1 MRIIDLEA
9 TAKRVIKLMG
19 EDGLSKSKIREY
31 SNLGFS
37 VIINYFESIGI
48 KSVTSEQLDKY
59 IIEQKRNVE
68 KGDLTYK
75 QWKRLHRSSEF
86 LKYCAEKDSIDIPNG
101 TRWDYIKDYTRNNIW
116 EHPPSE
122 LQLADPDNIYTLVWK
137 TGKALETSGMTADR
151 VIRYKSPALK
161 TILQL
166 HINAETEDYSEQLV
180 KDKVTEMRNS
190 YECGQ
195 VSYGIFQE
203 FRKASQLVQEMHETG
218 NITMSILP
226 DWGFREPIEPYKLLL
241 DEYVV
246 WEKSSCVL
254 CENSI
259 NEMRYRIRA
268 FLFALEDNGYDSME
282 CFNRKIVS
290 NIVTDLVKKSSGD
303 FKNVVKPIKKF
314 LVFLFERNYTD
325 TDLSLSLPEFASKK
339 KTFHEGFSKDE
350 VTLLL
355 EQPDRKTARGKRDY
369 AIMILAAQTGLRG
382 CDIVGLK
389 YENIDWR
396 AREIRLT
403 QRKTGKPLAI
413 PLEPES
419 GNAVA
424 EYILNGRPKSNSPYI
439 FLSDKGVHD
448 PLNSHTG
455 VLIVSR
461 YMQKVGINSNYRS
474 IHAFRRTYG
483 TKLLQNEVSLEMIR
497 QLLGHSNMNST
508 KPYLSV
514 NEQGLKNCA
523 LSLITKIK
531 GGDDK

>member
-1 MRIIDLEA
+1 MCIIDLEA
-9 TAKRVIKLMG
+9 TAKRVIELMA

-37 VIINYFESIGI
+37 VIINYFENIDI

-59 IIEQKRNVE
+59 IIEQKIIVE

-75 QWKRLHRSSEF
+75 HWKILRRSSEF
-86 LKYCAEKDSIDIPNG
+86 LKHCAEKDSIDIPNG
-101 TRWDYIKDYTRNNIW
+101 TRWDYIKDYSRENIW
-116 EHPPSE
+116 EYPPSE
-122 LQLADPDNIYTLVWK
+122 SQIADPDNIYALVWK
-137 TGKALETSGMTADR
+137 TGKAIEKSG
-151 VIRYKSPALK
+151 IPESSISRYKSPALK

-166 HINAETEDYSEQLV
+166 HIDSGTDKYSEQLV
-180 KDKVTEMRNS
+180 RNKVSEVRDS
-190 YECGQ
+190 YENGQ
-195 VSYGIFQE
+195 VSSGVFQAL
-203 FRKASQLVQEMHETG
+203 RKASELVQEMHDNG
-218 NITMSILP
+218 KITLTILP
-226 DWGFREPIEPYKLLL
+226 RWGLRDPIEPFKTLL

-254 CENSI
+254 CESSI

-282 CFNRKIVS
+282 CFKRKIVS

-303 FKNVVKPIKKF
+303 FPNVVKPIKKF
-314 LVFLFERNYTD
+314 LGFLFERNYTD

-396 AREIRLT
+396 AREIRLV

-424 EYILNGRPKSNSPYI
+424 EYILNGRPKSDSPYI
-439 FLSDKGVHD
+439 FLSDKGTHD
-448 PLNSHTG
+448 PLKSHTG
-455 VLIVSR
+455 VIIVSR
-461 YMQKVGINSNYRS
+461 YIKKAGINSNYRS

-497 QLLGHSNMNST
+497 QLLGHSDMNST
-508 KPYLSV
+508 KPYLSID
-514 NEQGLKNCA
+514 EQGLKNCA
-523 LSLITKIK
+523 LSLITKSK